1 MTGMGAAC
9 VVLHTARRALR
20 PWRAG
25 LFLVALTAYA
35 QAAPPTQDALT
46 RIEIL
51 ASDHPDR
58 ALQQLRALE
67 ADARKAPLA
76 TRAAFLSVLGYSQAL
91 AGDADAAQRTSSEL
105 EALASGNREIA
116 AEAMLVRANALFVR
130 GTLDAA
136 AASAR
141 NALESFDAH
150 SPARLRYWAR
160 HVLGSILFEQ
170 ARYDQALTHLQEA
183 ARIAED
189 NGWARRRGMV
199 QNSLATLYLNLRQYD
214 RALQAAAEA
223 CDIARRGNDAAALA
237 NYKLTEANIHSA
249 TDKRPAQ
256 HMALNESLR
265 LARSVGARA
274 TESAALINLSDYYL
288 SSGDY
293 AAAIRHAQQA
303 MPITREFQD
312 WSGEA
317 TIQTN
322 IGLARILSGDTASGK
337 PLIETALET
346 YANHGARNDEV
357 AVLREYGDALRK
369 TGQSAAA
376 LETLLR
382 ERTLSEE
389 LLQSEKQRVVL
400 ELQARYEADKRDREI
415 TLLNRENALKDAQIE
430 NHRLARRVWWLLMV
444 VCALAAIV
452 VGLLYRRVR
461 STNRQ
466 LAERN
471 EELAIQSSRDP
482 LTGLYNRRY
491 FQQRMAQLDANPAEL
506 ATNTVRATYLID
518 IDHFKRI
525 NDRRGHPA
533 GDAVLIAVAERLRE
547 ALREADMI
555 VRWGGEE
562 FLIFVP
568 RIRADQMAELA
579 QRIIHAISGQAVAY
593 NGDLIPVTASI
604 GYAPFPL
611 PPGGIRLAWEREINL
626 IDMALYLAKAHGR
639 SRAYGIARLLAEG
652 DGCIE
657 RIEHDLEQAWTN
669 GLVELAVTEG
679 PPPAPVD

>member
-1 MTGMGAAC
+1 MGFASAALGA
-9 VVLHTARRALR
+9 VLRAL
-20 PWRAG
+20 PSAALG
-25 LFLVALTAYA
+25 VALILSSAGA
-35 QAAPPTQDALT
+35 QAAPPSQEALA

-58 ALQQLRALE
+58 ALQQLRTME

-76 TRAAFLSVLGYSQAL
+76 TRAAFLSVLGYTQAL

-105 EALASGNREIA
+105 EALAAGNREIA

-130 GTLDAA
+130 GTLEAA
-136 AASAR
+136 GAAAR
-141 NALESFDAH
+141 NAMESFDAK
-150 SPARLRYWAR
+150 SPARLRFWAR
-160 HVLGSILFEQ
+160 HVLGSIFFEQ
-170 ARYDQALTHLQEA
+170 AHYDQALTHLQEA

-199 QNSLATLYLNLRQYD
+199 LNSLATLYLNLRQYD
-214 RALQAAAEA
+214 SALRAAGEA
-223 CDIARRGNDAAALA
+223 CDIARRGGDTAALA

-249 TDKRPAQ
+249 TDARPAQ
-256 HMALNESLR
+256 HTALNESLR

-288 SSGDY
+288 SAGDY
-293 AAAIRHAQQA
+293 IAAISHAEQA
-303 MPITREFQD
+303 IPITREFQD

-322 IGLARILSGDTASGK
+322 IGLARVLGGDTANGK
-337 PLIETALET
+337 PLIETALAT
-346 YANHGARNDEV
+346 YERHGARNDEV

-400 ELQARYEADKRDREI
+400 ELQARYEADKREREI

-430 NHRLARRVWWLLMV
+430 NHRLARRIWWLLLIV
-444 VCALAAIV
+444 SALAALV

-461 STNRQ
+461 TTNRQ
-466 LAERN
+466 LEERN

-482 LTGLYNRRY
+482 LTGLHNRRY
-491 FQQRMAQLDANPAEL
+491 FQQRMAQLDASPAAL

-533 GDAVLIAVAERLRE
+533 GDAVLIAVAERLRD

-568 RIRADQMAELA
+568 RIRPELMAELA
-579 QRIIHAISGQAVAY
+579 QRIINAISEQPVVY
-593 NGDLIPVTASI
+593 NGDRIPVTASI

-611 PPGGIRLAWEREINL
+611 PPGGIRLPWEREINL

-639 SRAYGIARLLAEG
+639 SRAYGVARLLTDG
-652 DGCIE
+652 DDSIE

-669 GLVELAVTEG
+669 GLVELAITEG
-679 PPPAPVD
+679 PPPVPVD